1 MSHSAVCRLPV
12 QGQHSQKLAEPELRT
27 PSSRAGWM
35 HLPWEASAPLS
46 RVQLFP
52 AFFLPPVLF
61 PGVCFSA
68 DIQSPKAS
76 PQASSRGGPRHNTP
90 LNTPRLWGAALLQH
104 YAPHISWACLLG
116 LAELGCFDGQ
126 TSPRGPWCFLQA
138 PNLSH
143 PCLCW
148 RHRRH

>member
-76 PQASSRGGPRHNTP
+76 PQDSSQAAHDMTPHSIHQDCGVLPSSNTMRLTSLGPAFSVWP
-90 LNTPRLWGAALLQH
+90 SWAALMGRL
-104 YAPHISWACLLG
+104 PHGDLG
-116 LAELGCFDGQ
+116 ASCKLPF
-126 TSPRGPWCFLQA
+126 
-138 PNLSH
+138 
-143 PCLCW
+143 
-148 RHRRH
+148 

>member
-1 MSHSAVCRLPV
+1 MSHSALCRLPV

-27 PSSRAGWM
+27 PSSRAGRM
-35 HLPWEASAPLS
+35 HLPWEASAPLP

-52 AFFLPPVLF
+52 AFFLPR
-61 PGVCFSA
+61 CCSRESA
-68 DIQSPKAS
+68 SLLTSKVPKLAHKT
-76 PQASSRGGPRHNTP
+76 ALGGAHDMPPHSTHQGYG
-90 LNTPRLWGAALLQH
+90 GAALLQYH
-104 YAPHISWACLLG
+104 EPHISWACLLG
-116 LAELGCFDGQ
+116 LAELACFDGQ

-138 PNLSH
+138 PILSH